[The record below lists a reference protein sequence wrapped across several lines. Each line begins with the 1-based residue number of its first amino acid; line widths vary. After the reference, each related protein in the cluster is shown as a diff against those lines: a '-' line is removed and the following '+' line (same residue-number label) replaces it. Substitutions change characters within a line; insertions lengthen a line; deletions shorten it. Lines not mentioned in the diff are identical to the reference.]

1 MKNIINQTGISS
13 LNEQSVDAE
22 AFFGLSEEVFNPVNL
37 TVDSEESAIGNYL
50 QQLHIKNH
58 VVASREVI
66 HDLFTEKDELIETE
80 NQMMSAEDE
89 ILFEEIREAVSEKE
103 IIDLRA
109 NLRSIGQSVSIHE
122 RSFEEIEEFVNGDL
136 DEEIELLLR
145 EEAKVNSA
153 LSNEINLR
161 REIDNALEEKDVMKL
176 RAGLKSMMQNEYS
189 HSRTLEEIDRYLNDE
204 LDDSALAQFEDEL
217 IFNSGLAADISFQR
231 EVDRAISEG
240 DVMALRAK
248 LGQIS
253 REEKNRISEKLGI
266 LPPRRKKLVWYAAAS
281 VVVLLVVFTSMM
293 RNRAY
298 SDEQLYASYYQPY
311 KSGKNISRSAATS
324 NNALNSALLE
334 LDKGNYPRAL
344 KWLESAA
351 VTEKNG
357 YSVNFFSGIAFQEL
371 GDYHKAISSF
381 SAVVREGDNLLVEQ
395 SEWYIGLCYLRVEER
410 QKAIAQFRSISSGK
424 GFYREQSSKLLRQL
438 E

>member
-13 LNEQSVDAE
+13 LNEKSVDAE
-22 AFFGLSEEVFNPVNL
+22 AFFGLSVEVFNPVNL
-37 TVDSEESAIGNYL
+37 AVDSEESAIGNYL

-66 HDLFTEKDELIETE
+66 HDLFTEKDDLIETE

-89 ILFEEIREAVSEKE
+89 MLFEEIREAVSEKE

-136 DEEIELLLR
+136 GEEIELLMQ
-145 EEAKVNSA
+145 EEAKGNSA
-153 LSNEINLR
+153 LANEIELH
-161 REIDNALEEKDVMKL
+161 IDIDKALEEQDIMKL
-176 RAGLKSMMQNEYS
+176 RAGLKAMMQNEYS
-189 HSRTLEEIDRYLNDE
+189 HSRTLEEIDGYLNDE
-204 LDDSALAQFEDEL
+204 LDESALAQFEDEL
-217 IFNSGLAADISFQR
+217 INNLGLAADISFQR
-231 EVDRAISEG
+231 EVDRAISEE

-253 REEKNRISEKLGI
+253 REEKNRISQKLGI
-266 LPPRRKKLVWYAAAS
+266 LPPKRKNLVWYAAAS

-293 RNRAY
+293 RNKAY

-311 KSGKNISRSAATS
+311 KSGKNISRSAVTS
-324 NNALNSALLE
+324 SNALNSALLE
-334 LDKGNYPRAL
+334 LDRGNYPGAL

-371 GDYHKAISSF
+371 GEYHKAISSF
-381 SAVVREGDNLLVEQ
+381 SEVVREGDNLLVEQ
-395 SEWYIGLCYLRVEER
+395 SEWYIGLCYLRIEER
-410 QKAIAQFRSISSGK
+410 QKAITQFRSISAGK
-424 GFYREQSSKLLRQL
+424 GFYREQSNKLLRQL